1 MTTSKYDPDN
11 NPPFDADQME
21 LWLSARLPRAQR
33 RRIDDWLAQ
42 HPQASA
48 DWHALQQDHR
58 ALSQLNPLKD
68 TRHLDDYDLQPDP
81 RQRMRIWSR
90 LPVLPTLTAFA
101 LGCLCTALVLPFW
114 SVPEPDGTAS
124 TASRAAFV
132 QGAIQAHA
140 LYSVEVRHP
149 VEVGEQDQAH
159 LLKWLSK
166 RLDRPLSAPDLSALG
181 FRLLG
186 GRLLPAADGP
196 AAQLMYQD
204 AGGERITLYI
214 ASARNSQP
222 SSFLFSEQGGISSF
236 YWVDEHWGYSLSGRM
251 DQGRLSQLS
260 DQVYQALTL

>member
-1 MTTSKYDPDN
+1 MTTSKHGPDN
-11 NPPFDADQME
+11 IQPFDAGQME

-33 RRIDDWLAQ
+33 RRVDDWLAQ
-42 HPQASA
+42 HPQESA
-48 DWHALQQDHR
+48 YWHALQQDHR
-58 ALSQLNPLKD
+58 ALNQLNPLKD

-81 RQRMRIWSR
+81 RQRTRIGSR

-101 LGCLCTALVLPFW
+101 LGCLSTALVLPFW
-114 SVPEPDGTAS
+114 GSTETAS
-124 TASRAAFV
+124 TASRPAFV

-140 LYSVEVRHP
+140 VYSVEVRHP

-181 FRLLG
+181 FQLLG

-260 DQVYQALTL
+260 NQVYRALTL